1 MWMGN
6 TSPIAITGSSFQKN
20 SPGNVN
26 TPGFE
31 AAYQKCGRKE
41 RVGIKDYGKR
51 REKTMHDEKS
61 GEGCRYDEE
70 REDCMYDEE
79 REDCM
84 YDEKRDGFM

>member
-26 TPGFE
+26 TPGFG

-41 RVGIKDYGKR
+41 RVGIKDKGKR
-51 REKTMHDEKS
+51 REKTMHDEK
-61 GEGCRYDEE
+61 
-70 REDCMYDEE
+70 REDCMSDDM

-84 YDEKRDGFM
+84 TVWREERRLYV